1 MSVNKRQPQSSY
13 DHRATPKYE
22 RPRSTDSRGHV
33 QTLIPPL
40 AILCALVPSWINWG
54 KTEGPNLVQDYWE
67 DRELILRST
76 NNMSDLIEN
85 AQ

>member
-22 RPRSTDSRGHV
+22 RPRSADSRGHV

-40 AILCALVPSWINWG
+40 TILCALVPSWINWG
-54 KTEGPNLVQDYWE
+54 KQKDLVQDYGE
-67 DRELILRST
+67 DRELIP
-76 NNMSDLIEN
+76 
-85 AQ
+85 